1 MDLTESIAPG
11 TAITLHAYTSADLD
25 VIRAEAVENAAHL
38 VIGTPGFN
46 ALRARAAEYREAASS

>member
-25 VIRAEAVENAAHL
+25 VIRAEAWDEGQGAGTVAAL
-38 VIGTPGFN
+38 NFTPLEPN
-46 ALRARAAEYREAASS
+46 PYRKAASE